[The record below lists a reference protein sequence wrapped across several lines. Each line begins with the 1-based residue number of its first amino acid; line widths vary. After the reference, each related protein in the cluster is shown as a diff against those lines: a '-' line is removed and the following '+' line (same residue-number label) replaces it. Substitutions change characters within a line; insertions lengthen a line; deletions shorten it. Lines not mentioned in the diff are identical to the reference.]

1 MPSVTLNQALLVS
14 SLADVRDTPLADLAE
29 MSPGVVD
36 EAIRRIL
43 PESPVAPVPVA
54 AFQSTSLA

>member
-14 SLADVRDTPLADLAE
+14 SLADIRDTPLADLAE

-36 EAIRRIL
+36 EVIRRVL
-43 PESPVAPVPVA
+43 PESPVAPVLVA
-54 AFQSTSLA
+54 AFQSAI

>member
-14 SLADVRDTPLADLAE
+14 SLADIRDTPLADLAE

-54 AFQSTSLA
+54 AFQSAI

>member
-14 SLADVRDTPLADLAE
+14 SLADIRDTPLADLAE
-29 MSPGVVD
+29 MSRGVVD

-54 AFQSTSLA
+54 AFQSAI

>member
-14 SLADVRDTPLADLAE
+14 SLADIRDTPLADLAE

-43 PESPVAPVPVA
+43 PESLVAPVPVA
-54 AFQSTSLA
+54 AFQSAI

>member
-14 SLADVRDTPLADLAE
+14 SLADIRDTPLADLAE

-36 EAIRRIL
+36 EAIRRVL
-43 PESPVAPVPVA
+43 PESPVAPLPVA
-54 AFQSTSLA
+54 AFQSAI

>member
-14 SLADVRDTPLADLAE
+14 SLADIRDTPLADLAE

-36 EAIRRIL
+36 QAIRRVL

-54 AFQSTSLA
+54 AFQSAI

>member
-14 SLADVRDTPLADLAE
+14 SLADIRDTPLADLAE

-36 EAIRRIL
+36 EAIRRVL

-54 AFQSTSLA
+54 AFQSAI

>member
-1 MPSVTLNQALLVS
+1 MPSVTINQALLVS
-14 SLADVRDTPLADLAE
+14 SLADIRDTPLADLAE

-54 AFQSTSLA
+54 AFQSAI

>member
-1 MPSVTLNQALLVS
+1 MPSVTLNQALVVS
-14 SLADVRDTPLADLAE
+14 SLADIRDTPLADLAE

-43 PESPVAPVPVA
+43 PESPVAAVPVA
-54 AFQSTSLA
+54 AFQSAI